1 MKLTIIIVHV
11 HHFFVKYKY
20 NLPNS
25 CTSISDIA
33 EIGQYVENKIHVCVL

>member
-1 MKLTIIIVHV
+1 MILTIIIV

-33 EIGQYVENKIHVCVL
+33 EIGQYVENKIHVCAL